1 MSHAEHLAGK
11 KTALDRRKSRSKGA
25 AEARGR
31 VCRAARRQHG
41 WSRGGQRRRCALP
54 HRRAEGHEETR
65 VALRERQPPYLSE
78 GFPSAGRQMNK
89 QVSALSEVTVLGG
102 RCGVTVHALTASPK
116 RGATEA
122 VQSREKD
129 LVPPPKMRR

>member
-1 MSHAEHLAGK
+1 MAGAEEVRGDDVRCLIAG
-11 KTALDRRKSRSKGA
+11 LRVMRK
-25 AEARGR
+25 
-31 VCRAARRQHG
+31 
-41 WSRGGQRRRCALP
+41 
-54 HRRAEGHEETR
+54 TR
-65 VALRERQPPYLSE
+65 VALREHQPPSLSE
-78 GFPSAGRQMNK
+78 RFPSAGRQVNK

-122 VQSREKD
+122 VQSWEKD